1 MEFVL
6 GDDVIKVDI
15 KRTKINKDIKDAI
28 TSLPDFRKR
37 KMDISLLNFVMN
49 MLENLVKKK
58 YCLSKKD
65 MLLEVYNEA
74 FGKLSDDELTAISKN
89 IEYLLKSGSI
99 KQFSSLYKIW
109 IAFKRYF
116 RC

>member
-6 GDDVIKVDI
+6 SDDEIKIDI
-15 KRTKINKDIKDAI
+15 KKMKISKEIKDAI
-28 TSLPDFRKR
+28 VSLPDFRKR

-49 MLENLVKKK
+49 MLENLIKKK
-58 YCLSKKD
+58 YCLGKKD
-65 MLLEVYNEA
+65 ILIEVYNEA

-99 KQFSSLYKIW
+99 KQFSGLYKIW
-109 IAFKRYF
+109 IRIKRYF
-116 RC
+116 R